1 MTSWE
6 IIKNHFTLNV
16 KVGTVGYLFQISNAI
31 NMFESIKNNIKDSVI
46 SQKQFNND
54 KDVHK
59 VSINKKTLDNL
70 KSI

>member
-6 IIKNHFTLNV
+6 IIKNNFTRDA

-31 NMFESIKNNIKDSVI
+31 NMFESIKNNLKDSVI

-54 KDVHK
+54 KDVYK

-70 KSI
+70 K